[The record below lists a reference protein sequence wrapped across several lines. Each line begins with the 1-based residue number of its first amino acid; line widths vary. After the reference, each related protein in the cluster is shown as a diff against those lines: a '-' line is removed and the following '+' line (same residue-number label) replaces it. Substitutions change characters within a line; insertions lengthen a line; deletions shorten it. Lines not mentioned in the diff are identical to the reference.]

1 MTTKQIQAIGN
12 FLTYYRTDLNYI
24 RNFQDFKNGK
34 ITAENYIKKDVGSFY
49 SFLIEFRVVRNFPS
63 GTVDKLLAET
73 SKWIETENSDDVDL
87 FAKKL
92 ANIGL
97 TRGNVMAS
105 MASKILF
112 LNNPWK
118 IIPMDSL
125 ARKTLNQKQ
134 NIYSIYNQNLIEFR
148 KQNETIFESSINYTN
163 PLTNIIHNEFKDLKK
178 LNLICKNRI
187 VDKLLWTNGK

>member
-24 RNFQDFKNGK
+24 RKFQDFKNEK
-34 ITAENYIKKDVGSFY
+34 ITLENYIKKDIGSFY

-63 GTVDKLLAET
+63 GTVDKLLVET
-73 SKWIETENSDDVDL
+73 SKWIKTDNANDVDL
-87 FAKKL
+87 FAENL
-92 ANIGL
+92 ADSGL

-105 MASKILF
+105 LASKILF
-112 LNNPWK
+112 LNNPWE
-118 IIPMDSL
+118 IIPMDRL

-134 NIYSIYNQNLIEFR
+134 NKYSIYSQNLNEFR
-148 KQNETIFESSINYTN
+148 KQNETIFESTINYTN
-163 PLTNIIHNEFKDLKK
+163 PLTNIIHEEFEDLEN

>member
-1 MTTKQIQAIGN
+1 MTAIQIQAIGN
-12 FLTYYRTDLNYI
+12 FLTYYQADLNYI
-24 RNFQDFKNGK
+24 RKFQDFKNGK
-34 ITAENYIKKDVGSFY
+34 ITPENYIKKVDGSFY

-73 SKWIETENSDDVDL
+73 FKWINSENPDDVDL
-87 FAKKL
+87 FAEKL
-92 ANIGL
+92 ANSGL
-97 TRGNVMAS
+97 TRGKLMAS

-134 NIYSIYNQNLIEFR
+134 NKYSIYNEKLIKFR
-148 KQNETIFESSINYTN
+148 KENETIFESSINYTN
-163 PLTNIIHNEFKDLKK
+163 PLTTIIHSEFEDLEN

>member
-12 FLTYYRTDLNYI
+12 FLTYYQTDLNYI
-24 RNFQDFKNGK
+24 RKFQDFKNGK

-73 SKWIETENSDDVDL
+73 SIWIKTENSDDVDL
-87 FAKKL
+87 FAEKL
-92 ANIGL
+92 ANSGL

-134 NIYSIYNQNLIEFR
+134 NKYAIYNQNLIAFR

-163 PLTNIIHNEFKDLKK
+163 PLTNIIHDEFEDLEN

>member
-1 MTTKQIQAIGN
+1 MTAIQIQAIGN
-12 FLTYYRTDLNYI
+12 FLTYYQADLNYI
-24 RNFQDFKNGK
+24 RKFQDFKNGK
-34 ITAENYIKKDVGSFY
+34 ITPENYIKKEDGSFY

-73 SKWIETENSDDVDL
+73 FRWINSENPDDVDL
-87 FAKKL
+87 FAEKL
-92 ANIGL
+92 ANSGL
-97 TRGNVMAS
+97 TRGKLMAS

-134 NIYSIYNQNLIEFR
+134 NKYSIYNEKLIKFR
-148 KQNETIFESSINYTN
+148 KENETIFESSINYTS
-163 PLTNIIHNEFKDLKK
+163 PLTMIIHSEFEDLEN